1 MRKKTSDRGFKEWL
15 RLSEISKISHLD
27 TSDIELRR
35 SPSGYRYSFTYVA
48 PDGPATEP
56 QDFEV
61 EMNRSSQHEY
71 DGMPLPREIVAYS
84 ILFSGPAGYSLTGDA
99 GSGAVAIYSKLMS
112 AVKKLM
118 EIDDVDVLSFTAY
131 DKKMVPVYD
140 RFLKTMLPD
149 FTQVDNG
156 NYVRTTVLNH
166 VLDSLPETKRGE
178 VMDKIAAS
186 HKERLDSIRKIKA
199 DKEEL
204 RKAKIRNQAHQIGK
218 PEMVAQHGLGSSMG
232 AQEA

>member
-15 RLSEISKISHLD
+15 RMDEISKISHLD
-27 TSDIELRR
+27 TSDIKLKM
-35 SPSGYRYSFTYVA
+35 SPSGYTYSFTYVA
-48 PDGPATEP
+48 PDGPATKP
-56 QDFEV
+56 QDFKV
-61 EMNRSSQHEY
+61 DMARSTLEEY
-71 DGMPLPREIVAYS
+71 DGIPLPSEIVAYA
-84 ILFSGPAGYSLTGDA
+84 ITFSGPAGYSLTGVA

-131 DKKMVPVYD
+131 DKKMLPVYD
-140 RFLKTMLPD
+140 RFMKTMLPD
-149 FTQVDNG
+149 FTQVDDG
-156 NYVRTTVLNH
+156 NYVRTTVLNR

-199 DKEEL
+199 DKEIN
-204 RKAKIRNQAHQIGK
+204 RKAKFGDRPSQVGK
-218 PEMVAQHGLGSSMG
+218 PEMVARHGLGLSMG